1 METDSIKA
9 LTSQMLT
16 EREVIIYML
25 VESGM
30 STRDIAARLD
40 VSHENIRTTHKNAE
54 AKIKRFGEAGLF
66 STSVKAK

>member
-16 EREVIIYML
+16 EREVIIYQL

-30 STRDIAARLD
+30 SSRDVADRIG
-40 VSHENIRTTHKNAE
+40 VSHESVRTTHKNA
-54 AKIKRFGEAGLF
+54 ADKIKRFGEAGLF
-66 STSVKAK
+66 STTVK